1 MIEKISAINHTAANL
16 NTAPRGSSYNIH
28 NMSPNEMDQMTLKM
42 FNRGEISLKERLPF
56 VPFPLDTDRLSQEL
70 GQEVHLKYYSRVWDD
85 PNRKRDMLSE
95 FESILMDQVR
105 DNGSQ
110 QNISITQSAISLL
123 KQIEQKQSQSFE
135 SILQSSMTKKP

>member
-1 MIEKISAINHTAANL
+1 MIEKISAINLTSANS

-28 NMSPNEMDQMTLKM
+28 NMSPNEMDQMTLEM

-56 VPFPLDTDRLSQEL
+56 VPLPLDRLSQEL
-70 GQEVHLKYYSRVWDD
+70 GQEIHLKYYSRVWDD

-95 FESILMDQVR
+95 FESILRDQVR
-105 DNGSQ
+105 DSDIQ
-110 QNISITQSAISLL
+110 QNISSTQSAISLL

-135 SILQSSMTKKP
+135 SILQSSMTKKH